1 MTTEIYAN
9 ICKILNAEAINKKI
23 ETIGTKKRIEL
34 LFKAV
39 KKAFA
44 VDAELLASNS
54 RAFRLVFIRY
64 AFTKIAKEQIGVHN
78 NIIAEALNRD
88 RTLTNR
94 NLAQADLLL
103 SYHDTFIF
111 MYNRLK
117 SEYDKIILNYL
128 DRNLCNK

>member
-9 ICKILNAEAINKKI
+9 ICKILTQQEVNNKI

-34 LFKAV
+34 LLKAV

-44 VDAELLASNS
+44 VDVKLLTSNS
-54 RAFRLVFIRY
+54 RAYRLVFIRY

-94 NLAQADLLL
+94 NLEQAEMLLR
-103 SYHDTFIF
+103 YHDTFIF

-117 SEYDKIILNYL
+117 SEYNKIILNYL
-128 DRNLCNK
+128 DKNLCNK